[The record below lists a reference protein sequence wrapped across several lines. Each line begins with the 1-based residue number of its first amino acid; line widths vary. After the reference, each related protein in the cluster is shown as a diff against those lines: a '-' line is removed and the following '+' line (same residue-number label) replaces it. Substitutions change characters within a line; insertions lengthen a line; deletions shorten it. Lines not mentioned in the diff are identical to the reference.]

1 MTGPV
6 KPGAQVKPRSHRV
19 RVGSI
24 VLLLAVALGGCSTF
38 SKNPMDTGL
47 MDVVEVSAREAKVLA
62 TRAVNEGR
70 YADAKKFLEF
80 ALESDPTDFQA
91 KLLVAELNLVT
102 GMPANAAPAFGE
114 LTSVPEVKA
123 AALQGLGIS
132 LMLVGRPDLAVDRL
146 TGAVALDDGLW
157 RSWNALGSYYDA
169 EKDWEA
175 ANHAYGM
182 AMAANPGSAIIHNN
196 QGFSYFLQ
204 GRPDEAIT
212 VLSEAVRLDRN
223 LATAQLNL
231 RLAYASKGKYA
242 HALSGVAN
250 RDMGK
255 ALNNVGYMA
264 LMRGDVGN
272 AEAYLTRAM
281 DEDASF
287 NRTAWRNLGYL
298 KTLQELNA
306 EAEALT
312 D

>member
-1 MTGPV
+1 MTRPV
-6 KPGAQVKPRSHRV
+6 KTGARTKPRSHRV
-19 RVGSI
+19 RAGSI
-24 VLLLAVALGGCSTF
+24 VLLLAVALGGCGTF
-38 SKNPMDTGL
+38 GNSPIDTEMMDI
-47 MDVVEVSAREAKVLA
+47 VEVSGREAKVLA
-62 TRAVNEGR
+62 TRAINEGR
-70 YADAKKFLEF
+70 YVDAKKFLEF
-80 ALESDPTDFQA
+80 ALESDPTDIQA
-91 KLLVAELNLVT
+91 RLLVAELHLVT
-102 GMPANAAPAFGE
+102 GMPANAVPAFDE

-123 AALQGLGIS
+123 AALQGLGVS
-132 LMLVGRPDLAVDRL
+132 LMLVGRPDLAVDPL
-146 TGAVALDDGLW
+146 TKAVALDDGLW

-264 LMRGDVGN
+264 LMRGDVDN

-298 KTLQELNA
+298 KTLQELSA